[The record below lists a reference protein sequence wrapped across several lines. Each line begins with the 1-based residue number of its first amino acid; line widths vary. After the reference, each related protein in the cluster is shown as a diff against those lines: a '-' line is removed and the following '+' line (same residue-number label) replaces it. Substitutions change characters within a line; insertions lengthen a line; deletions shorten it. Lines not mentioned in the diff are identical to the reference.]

1 MKEKILAIE
10 EIEFEPNTGY
20 ESYSGY
26 QISTEK
32 QQNKNM
38 GIKLIKL

>member
-20 ESYSGY
+20 ETNKIVKFIY
-26 QISTEK
+26 K
-32 QQNKNM
+32 Q
-38 GIKLIKL
+38 